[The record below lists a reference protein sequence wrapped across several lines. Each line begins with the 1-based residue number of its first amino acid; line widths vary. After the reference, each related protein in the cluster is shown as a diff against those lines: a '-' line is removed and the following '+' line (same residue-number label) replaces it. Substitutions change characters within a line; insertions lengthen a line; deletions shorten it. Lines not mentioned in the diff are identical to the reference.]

1 MAQRYYTE
9 DHEWLDVEGHIATV
23 GITQHA
29 CDQLGDLAF
38 VELPDVGTSAAK
50 GDDVAVVE
58 SIKAASDIYMP
69 LSGEIVEVNAPM
81 ADDCTILSDGPE
93 STGWIWKMKLSDP
106 SELDGLMD
114 AAAYQALV
122 GEKNSPHHGV
132 SPRQRRME
140 THRALLERTAY
151 WNGPPI
157 GTHHS
162 IGTHCPIEMP

>member
-9 DHEWLDVEGHIATV
+9 DHEWLEVEGHMATV

-81 ADDCTILSDGPE
+81 ADDCTILSDGPK

-122 GEKNSPHHGV
+122 G
-132 SPRQRRME
+132 
-140 THRALLERTAY
+140 
-151 WNGPPI
+151 
-157 GTHHS
+157 
-162 IGTHCPIEMP
+162 